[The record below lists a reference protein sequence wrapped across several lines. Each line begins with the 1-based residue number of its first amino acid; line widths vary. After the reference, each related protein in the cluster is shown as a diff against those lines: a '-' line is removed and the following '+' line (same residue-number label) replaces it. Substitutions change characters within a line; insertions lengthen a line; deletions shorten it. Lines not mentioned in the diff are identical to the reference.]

1 MKHIINIYL
10 GLELVSVFQFE
21 ENEEFMLYD
30 LINNNIN
37 DIVKQYYPA
46 FDIKNDYVSYYFT
59 HNDKFVNDKRKLKAT
74 CDNEFDLHI
83 DVTEDNGGST
93 IERLGERDYFA
104 IAFLSEAHAELYIP
118 DWVDHIVRLEYS
130 YDKRTWYSVPIEDQ
144 YALNHNMIGGVANQK
159 IYFRGE
165 NPEGLGFT
173 LLHNESDN
181 FNIYGDITTLLDY
194 KHGVDTIPVAGF
206 SILFKDSNIRHNYAN
221 AERIRYIKENGCA
234 GMFQNC
240 FGLYEILEMPNLKR
254 VDFDGCAYMYSMNGT
269 LNYNIN
275 KVSLYCE
282 KFTADSFLGMF
293 YQIPNIIEITT
304 NITHWTDYDEYG
316 SPLYEAFSYW
326 LFGVTE
332 DPLRKFKCPSEL
344 PDERGVNRIPNNWI
358 KEDL

>member
-21 ENEEFMLYD
+21 ENEEFVLYD
-30 LINNNIN
+30 LVNNNIN

-104 IAFLSEAHAELYIP
+104 IAFTTEGYGYI
-118 DWVDHIVRLEYS
+118 DFSYS
-130 YDKRTWYSVPIEDQ
+130 GNIIILQYSRDKQTWYDINNLRTP
-144 YALNHNMIGGVANQK
+144 IGGAAGQK
-159 IYFRGE
+159 IYLRGE
-165 NPEGLGFT
+165 NPRGFFGSLIDT
-173 LLHNESDN
+173 SYSFDI
-181 FNIYGDITTLLDY
+181 FGDITTLLDY
-194 KHGVDTIPVAGF
+194 KHGVSTVPKCGF
-206 SILFKDSNIRHNYAN
+206 YGLFYNTPIRHIYAN
-221 AERIRYIKENGCA
+221 ADRIKYIKEAGCA
-234 GMFQNC
+234 SMFSNC
-240 FGLYEILEMPNLKR
+240 IGLYEILEMPNLKR
-254 VDFDGCAYMYSMNGT
+254 VDRSGCAQMYYMPNNP
-269 LNYNIN
+269 NYNIN

-282 KFTADSFLGMF
+282 QFDRDSFSRMF
-293 YQIPNIIEITT
+293 RNIPYIIEITT
-304 NITHWTDYDEYG
+304 NITHWTDYDEYS

-326 LFGVTE
+326 LWGITE

-344 PDERGVNRIPNNWI
+344 PDERGVSRIPNNWI